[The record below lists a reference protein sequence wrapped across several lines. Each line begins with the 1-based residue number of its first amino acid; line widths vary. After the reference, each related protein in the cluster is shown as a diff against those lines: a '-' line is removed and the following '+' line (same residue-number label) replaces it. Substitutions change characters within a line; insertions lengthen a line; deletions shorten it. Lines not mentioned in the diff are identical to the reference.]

1 MHSGCNSWY
10 ILNVNILISSR
21 AYYLVFL
28 KKLIENLSGDRDSQ
42 SDSDAISTLSS
53 VYISLGSKLGLK
65 STRRC
70 GICVESINGVQFEN
84 LKSYIE
90 KFLDTIKETVFDLSY
105 SIHVDNNRN
114 YLWIIID
121 AGGIEDNVA
130 CIIAVG
136 EIMEKNSFPQ
146 QYVSAVFEFSKD
158 GTEYQ
163 PCYLIYNYKLD
174 KFYPFVPIASRRNA
188 RNKEEEIKIM
198 KAVKDERLP
207 FEEDMEEWRSIWNL
221 PF

>member
-1 MHSGCNSWY
+1 MVFFRK
-10 ILNVNILISSR
+10 LMENI
-21 AYYLVFL
+21 
-28 KKLIENLSGDRDSQ
+28 NGDKNSQ

-53 VYISLGSKLGLK
+53 AYISLGIRLGLK
-65 STRRC
+65 NTGRC
-70 GICVESINGVQFEN
+70 GICVEMINGVELDKLKLDIKN
-84 LKSYIE
+84 L
-90 KFLDTIKETVFDLSY
+90 LDTTKETAFDLSY
-105 SIHVDNNRN
+105 SIHVENNRG
-114 YLWIIID
+114 YAWIMID
-121 AGGIEDNVA
+121 ASRIEDSVA

-136 EIMEKNSFPQ
+136 EIMEQKSFLQ

-163 PCYLIYNYKLD
+163 PYYLIYNYKLD
-174 KFYPFVPIASRRNA
+174 KFYPFVPIVSRRNA

-207 FEEDMEEWRSIWNL
+207 FEEDIEKWRPIWHL

>member
-1 MHSGCNSWY
+1 M
-10 ILNVNILISSR
+10 IFFKR
-21 AYYLVFL
+21 
-28 KKLIENLSGDRDSQ
+28 LIENINGDRNSQ

-53 VYISLGSKLGLK
+53 AYISLGIRLGLK
-65 STRRC
+65 TTGRC
-70 GICVESINGVQFEN
+70 GICIEMINGIELDK
-84 LKSYIE
+84 LKSDI
-90 KFLDTIKETVFDLSY
+90 KNFLDATKETAFDLSY
-105 SIHVDNNRN
+105 SIHADINHGSV
-114 YLWIIID
+114 WIIID
-121 AGGIEDNVA
+121 ANRIEDSVA

-136 EIMEKNSFPQ
+136 EIMEQKSLPQ
-146 QYVSAVFEFSKD
+146 QYLSAVFEFSRD
-158 GTEYQ
+158 GTDYQ
-163 PCYLIYNYKLD
+163 PYYLIYNYKLD

>member
-1 MHSGCNSWY
+1 
-10 ILNVNILISSR
+10 LI
-21 AYYLVFL
+21 FL
-28 KKLIENLSGDRDSQ
+28 KRLIENLNGDRDSQ

-70 GICVESINGVQFEN
+70 GICVERVNRVQFEK

-90 KFLDTIKETVFDLSY
+90 KFLDTIKEKVFDLSY
-105 SIHVDNNRN
+105 SIHVENNRD
-114 YLWIIID
+114 YFWIIID
-121 AGGIEDNVA
+121 ASRIEDNVA

-136 EIMEKNSFPQ
+136 EILEQNSFPQ

-163 PCYLIYNYKLD
+163 PYYLIYNYKLD
-174 KFYPFVPIASRRNA
+174 KFYPFVPIVSRRNT
-188 RNKEEEIKIM
+188 RDKQEEIKIM

-207 FEEDMEEWRSIWNL
+207 FEEDMEDWRPIWYL

>member
-1 MHSGCNSWY
+1 M
-10 ILNVNILISSR
+10 I
-21 AYYLVFL
+21 FL
-28 KKLIENLSGDRDSQ
+28 KRLVENLSGDRDSQ

-65 STRRC
+65 STGRC
-70 GICVESINGVQFEN
+70 GICVERINEVQFEK

-90 KFLDTIKETVFDLSY
+90 KFLDTIKEKVFDLSY
-105 SIHVDNNRN
+105 SIHVDNNRD
-114 YLWIIID
+114 YFWIIID
-121 AGGIEDNVA
+121 ASRIEDNVA

-136 EIMEKNSFPQ
+136 EIMEQNSCLQ

-163 PCYLIYNYKLD
+163 PYYLIYNYKLD
-174 KFYPFVPIASRRNA
+174 KFYPFVPIVNRRNT
-188 RNKEEEIKIM
+188 RDKQEEIKIM
-198 KAVKDERLP
+198 KTVKDERLP
-207 FEEDMEEWRSIWNL
+207 FEEDMEHWRPIWYL

>member
-1 MHSGCNSWY
+1 M
-10 ILNVNILISSR
+10 I
-21 AYYLVFL
+21 FL
-28 KKLIENLSGDRDSQ
+28 KRLIENLNGDRDSQ

-70 GICVESINGVQFEN
+70 GICVERVNRVQFEK

-90 KFLDTIKETVFDLSY
+90 KFLDTIKEKVFDLSY
-105 SIHVDNNRN
+105 SIHVENNRD
-114 YLWIIID
+114 YFWIIID
-121 AGGIEDNVA
+121 ASRIEDNVA

-136 EIMEKNSFPQ
+136 EILEQNSFPQ

-163 PCYLIYNYKLD
+163 PYYLIYNYKLD
-174 KFYPFVPIASRRNA
+174 KFYPFVPIVSRRNT
-188 RNKEEEIKIM
+188 RDKQEEIKIM

-207 FEEDMEEWRSIWNL
+207 FEEDMEDWRPIWYL

>member
-1 MHSGCNSWY
+1 M
-10 ILNVNILISSR
+10 IFFKR
-21 AYYLVFL
+21 
-28 KKLIENLSGDRDSQ
+28 LIENINGDRNSQ

-53 VYISLGSKLGLK
+53 AYISFGIRLGLK
-65 STRRC
+65 TTGRC
-70 GICVESINGVQFEN
+70 GICIEMINGIELDK
-84 LKSYIE
+84 LKSDI
-90 KFLDTIKETVFDLSY
+90 KNFLDATKETAFDLSY
-105 SIHVDNNRN
+105 SIHADINHGSV
-114 YLWIIID
+114 WIIID
-121 AGGIEDNVA
+121 ASRIEDSVE

-136 EIMEKNSFPQ
+136 EIMEQKSLPQ
-146 QYVSAVFEFSKD
+146 QYLSAVFEFSKD
-158 GTEYQ
+158 GTDYQ
-163 PCYLIYNYKLD
+163 PYYLIYNYKLD

>member
-1 MHSGCNSWY
+1 M
-10 ILNVNILISSR
+10 
-21 AYYLVFL
+21 
-28 KKLIENLSGDRDSQ
+28 
-42 SDSDAISTLSS
+42 
-53 VYISLGSKLGLK
+53 YISLGSKLGLK

-70 GICVESINGVQFEN
+70 GICVERINGVQFEK

-105 SIHVDNNRN
+105 SIPVDNNRD
-114 YLWIIID
+114 YFWIIID
-121 AGGIEDNVA
+121 ASSIEDNVA

-136 EIMEKNSFPQ
+136 EIMEQNSFPQ

-163 PCYLIYNYKLD
+163 PYYLIYNYKLD
-174 KFYPFVPIASRRNA
+174 KFYPFVPIVNRRNT
-188 RNKEEEIKIM
+188 RDKQEEIKIM

-207 FEEDMEEWRSIWNL
+207 FEEDMEDWRPIWYL

>member
-1 MHSGCNSWY
+1 M
-10 ILNVNILISSR
+10 I
-21 AYYLVFL
+21 FL
-28 KKLIENLSGDRDSQ
+28 KRLIENLNGERDSQ

-65 STRRC
+65 STGRC
-70 GICVESINGVQFEN
+70 GICVERINEVQFEK

-90 KFLDTIKETVFDLSY
+90 KFLDTIKEKVFDLSY
-105 SIHVDNNRN
+105 SIHVDNNRD
-114 YLWIIID
+114 YFWIIID
-121 AGGIEDNVA
+121 ASRIEDNVA

-136 EIMEKNSFPQ
+136 EIMEQNSFPQ

-163 PCYLIYNYKLD
+163 PYYLIYNYKLD
-174 KFYPFVPIASRRNA
+174 KFYPFVPIVNRQNT
-188 RNKEEEIKIM
+188 RNKQEEIKIM

-207 FEEDMEEWRSIWNL
+207 FEEDMEEWRPIWYL

>member
-1 MHSGCNSWY
+1 
-10 ILNVNILISSR
+10 LT
-21 AYYLVFL
+21 FL
-28 KKLIENLSGDRDSQ
+28 KRLIENLNGDRDLQ

-70 GICVESINGVQFEN
+70 GICVERINGVQFEK

-105 SIHVDNNRN
+105 SIHVDNNHD
-114 YLWIIID
+114 YFWIIID
-121 AGGIEDNVA
+121 ASRIEDNVA

-136 EIMEKNSFPQ
+136 EIMEQNSFPQ

-158 GTEYQ
+158 GTDYQ
-163 PCYLIYNYKLD
+163 PYYLIYNYKLD
-174 KFYPFVPIASRRNA
+174 KFYPFVPIVNRRNT
-188 RNKEEEIKIM
+188 RNRQEEIKIM
-198 KAVKDERLP
+198 RAVKDERLP
-207 FEEDMEEWRSIWNL
+207 FEEDMEDWRPIWHL